1 MTHIFHLR
9 RVRRAASAT
18 LLALGMMAAPACSGL
33 FDVEDP
39 QAFGDSDLNNS
50 VIIKNV
56 ADGAEG
62 LLHQSFDDMIVMNSL
77 LGDEMESTSTWIDW
91 EDWEAR
97 NGTCTNSAFGFSLT
111 WKSKYFARSAAC

>member
-18 LLALGMMAAPACSGL
+18 LLALGTMAAPACSGL

-39 QAFGDSDLNNS
+39 QAFGDSDLNNA

-62 LLHQSFDDMIVMNSL
+62 LLHQSFDDM
-77 LGDEMESTSTWIDW
+77 D
-91 EDWEAR
+91 
-97 NGTCTNSAFGFSLT
+97 GF
-111 WKSKYFARSAAC
+111 AIADMC